1 MDVTHFMKLSGRL
14 SSVALLSLIFMT
26 LGNFDVSAYSPLAP
40 FIKSRFQLSSAEL
53 GLITSIIF
61 AGSFVMSSLAGFFVD
76 RIGKNSAIKI
86 SFALMAAGSL
96 TAAISKNY
104 IELVSGFFIIG
115 FGYGIVTPS
124 TNSLVMSAYYPR
136 HARAMGIKQSG
147 VPLGAAIAAVS
158 LPLIAI
164 HLSLEAALF
173 VIAAVS
179 LIVSLL
185 VKKDAANS
193 TGVSTRKGYF
203 HDLFRAWKNTDL
215 LMISFPIAFLSW
227 GQQSLLTYYV
237 VYMKAGGI
245 PVIFAE
251 LLLAILLAG
260 SVAGRLFW
268 VNLSSIIFPKNRSY
282 MISLIMVMAGILF
295 FVFSRRGFPVFVSG
309 LITFF
314 IGMTAIGWNSTYVTI
329 ISEFAPKKDIG
340 LYSGVS
346 LMMVSLGTILGTPVS
361 GEIVDILSYVWMWR
375 FIGSGLIAMAVAVL
389 IINRVPRTGK

>member
-1 MDVTHFMKLSGRL
+1 MKLSGQL
-14 SSVALLSLIFMT
+14 SSVALLSLLFMT
-26 LGNFDVSAYSPLAP
+26 LGNFTVSAYSPLAP
-40 FIKSRFQLSSAEL
+40 FIKSRFLLSSAEL

-61 AGSFVMSSLAGFFVD
+61 TGSFVMSSLAGFFVD
-76 RIGKNSAIKI
+76 RLGKNSALKI

-96 TAAISKNY
+96 IAAISINY
-104 IELVSGFFIIG
+104 AELVSGFFIIG

-124 TNSLVMSAYYPR
+124 TNSLVMGAYYPR

-147 VPLGAAIAAVS
+147 VPLGAAMAAVS

-164 HLSLEAALF
+164 HVSLEAALF

-179 LIVSLL
+179 LIISFL
-185 VKKDAANS
+185 VKKDVVNS
-193 TGVSTRKGYF
+193 AGGSIRKGYF
-203 HDLFRAWKNTDL
+203 HDLFRAWKNVDL
-215 LMISFPIAFLSW
+215 VMLSFPIAFLSW

-237 VYMKAGGI
+237 VYMKVGGI

-268 VNLSSIIFPKNRSY
+268 VNLSAMIFPKNKSY
-282 MISLIMVMAGILF
+282 MISLLMVMAGILF
-295 FVFSRRGFPVFVSG
+295 FAFSRREFPIFISG

-314 IGMTAIGWNSTYVTI
+314 IGMTAIGWNSTYVTL

-346 LMMVSLGTILGTPVS
+346 MMMVSLGTILGTPVS

-375 FIGSGLIAMAVAVL
+375 FIGSGLIAMAIVVL